1 MDNYKTIR
9 TLNLL
14 AMSIGVLALL
24 LTGVALRGG
33 PSIAELLAA
42 GFVIGAA
49 TTARSYLSPNGRPGK
64 ALPITLKILALL
76 FVSLVAVYA
85 MSIII
90 RRLDSADRQI
100 AMVLFVFIPFATA
113 AIILATL
120 IAVIRAKQ
128 EHHDQLPRL

>member
-1 MDNYKTIR
+1 MNNFKTIR
-9 TLNLL
+9 TLNLFTI
-14 AMSIGVLALL
+14 SIGVLALIF
-24 LTGVALRGG
+24 TGVALRGG

-42 GFVIGAA
+42 VFVIGAG
-49 TTARSYLSPNGRPGK
+49 TTARSHLSPDGRPGK
-64 ALPITLKILALL
+64 ALPVTLNILALL

-90 RRLDSADRQI
+90 KLDSADRQI

-120 IAVIRAKQ
+120 ITVIRAKQ